1 MWAES
6 SRGKNVKAVIKI
18 YFVHGILQIR
28 WIHDTILRKCV
39 LFHPQPWMG
48 EPFLYQ
54 VKITVQLARTAA
66 FDSFDLNKKKTV
78 LYCTKISTKTGVLPF
93 FFSLIY
99 HDDGSGFVE
108 EKGTK
113 TDFWMHMAFWFLQPK
128 IIAVFC
134 SPLLLIS
141 LSQKIK
147 RPYQSYIWPVY
158 Q

>member
-54 VKITVQLARTAA
+54 VLVLVKITVQLSRNGRLW
-66 FDSFDLNKKKTV
+66 FLRLEQKIDTV

-93 FFSLIY
+93 FFSLYLWRRWLRFCWRKEPKPISECIWLFDFCNRKSSLY
-99 HDDGSGFVE
+99 FV
-108 EKGTK
+108 
-113 TDFWMHMAFWFLQPK
+113 LL
-128 IIAVFC
+128 FC
-134 SPLLLIS
+134 SFHYR
-141 LSQKIK
+141 K
-147 RPYQSYIWPVY
+147 RNCKR
-158 Q
+158 